1 MADVG
6 LLDYLGYAALPN
18 MMRMAQ
24 ARQDEIDK
32 ARLGAFLDHGR
43 SFDTGGAASPNGI
56 AIEHSGGA
64 GQSAE
69 TPQPVRESWERLAG
83 GLPMPSGRMRGTEE
97 LRLRDMA
104 TEGRGVGMKAGEA
117 AITGARY
124 APQIN
129 DARLGEIARV
139 LEQTGES
146 PMNYD
151 LAGTV
156 TGAKRMEAKDADN
169 PKNLEALA
177 TRQMLSGNYDA
188 ADMTLKRLKELK
200 AREHAPL
207 AFNIDEQLWKA
218 SNGDPSKWAGWKAAT
233 HPRTTGETPEDKD
246 LKRLED
252 DIMQVAGRL
261 ASIKSGQNMMD
272 TAMSSERPEVVQQ
285 LTSQLNG
292 MVQEYQR
299 RGGNPQRLGVQPGGQ
314 QQASPFKS
322 PDDVKAAYKSGKI
335 TRDKAAEI
343 LRTQFGMQ

>member
-6 LLDYLGYAALPN
+6 ILDYLGYAVLPN

-24 ARQDEIDK
+24 TRQSEIDK
-32 ARLGAFLDHGR
+32 ARLGTFR
-43 SFDTGGAASPNGI
+43 NIPREFEGAAPQPPTEDVMASFERTSGMPYPTVERETPNGI
-56 AIEHSGGA
+56 AIEHARWRSPDEMTLHDAAIGGRAA
-64 GQSAE
+64 GIK
-69 TPQPVRESWERLAG
+69 G
-83 GLPMPSGRMRGTEE
+83 
-97 LRLRDMA
+97 
-104 TEGRGVGMKAGEA
+104 GEA
-117 AITGARY
+117 AVTGARY
-124 APQIN
+124 MPEIN

-139 LEQTGES
+139 LGQTGERPS
-146 PMNYD
+146 NYD

-156 TGAKRMEAKDADN
+156 TGAKRLEAKDADN
-169 PKNLEALA
+169 PKSLEALA
-177 TRQMLSGNYDA
+177 TRQMLSGDYDA

-218 SNGDPSKWAGWKAAT
+218 SGGDPSKWAGWKAAT
-233 HPRTTGETPEDKD
+233 HPRTPGETPEDKD

-272 TAMSSERPEVVQQ
+272 TAMSSERPEVVGQ
-285 LTSQLNG
+285 LQSQLG
-292 MVQEYQR
+292 AMVDEYQR
-299 RGGNPQRLGVQPGGQ
+299 RGGNPSRLGVPPGGIK